1 MDGEAHAG
9 ARINLDAVLAT
20 PDALDPQ
27 SVTRALDPV
36 ELTLLRMLLI
46 HPELQPSVGERLAPD
61 ALITTPAR
69 ELWRGMLA
77 DRATDA
83 GGEFRRDRFLEAL
96 DPTLAALARTLYAR
110 SDPDPDGDAALDQAV
125 EQCLLRLE
133 QRRLADL
140 FDFRRAELA
149 EAEADRDTAA
159 ASRLR
164 DAVREL
170 DRTRSDLDR
179 RLSESSLLARHR
191 AHPGRTSAGATTLT
205 TPDPQPTAEP
215 QPLAT
220 PAGGPAR

>member
-1 MDGEAHAG
+1 MSSVATASWRPWTRRWRPSP
-9 ARINLDAVLAT
+9 AR
-20 PDALDPQ
+20 
-27 SVTRALDPV
+27 STRA
-36 ELTLLRMLLI
+36 
-46 HPELQPSVGERLAPD
+46 
-61 ALITTPAR
+61 
-69 ELWRGMLA
+69 
-77 DRATDA
+77 
-83 GGEFRRDRFLEAL
+83 
-96 DPTLAALARTLYAR
+96 PTR
-110 SDPDPDGDAALDQAV
+110 DPDGDAALDQAV

-170 DRTRSDLDR
+170 DHARHDLDR
-179 RLSESSLLARHR
+179 RLNDSSLLARHR
-191 AHPGRTSAGATTLT
+191 AHPGRTAAGATTLT